1 MIDIHSHLIPEFDD
15 GPKSFDESLKMLQ
28 IAEEQGITDVFATSH
43 FQEIIPPQMEE
54 DYLVKLEELQNRA
67 AAMDLTV
74 NIHSGGELF
83 YHEQLEET
91 IKQHKVTTLGNWG
104 QYVLF
109 EFPMYLMPDGGENI
123 LFRLSAANYI
133 PVVAHP
139 ERYSMVI
146 RKPKKVVELL
156 KFGGLI
162 QMNGGSILGHFGKDI
177 QKVSLYLLK
186 NKLVQF
192 IASDAHTVKGRT
204 FVLKN
209 VYDFLEDEISEEYLE
224 ELLILN
230 PRKIINREV
239 VEKPELP
246 ESEPES
252 GFLSRLRNRFKV
264 SDSS

>member
-15 GPKSFDESLKMLQ
+15 GPKTFEESLQMLQ
-28 IAEEQGITDVFATSH
+28 IAEAQGITDVFATSH
-43 FQEIIPPQMEE
+43 FQEIIPYQMEE

-67 AAMDLTV
+67 VAMNLNV

-83 YHEQLEET
+83 YHEQLDET
-91 IKQHKVTTLGNWG
+91 IKHHKVTTLGNWG

-109 EFPMYLMPDGGENI
+109 EFPMYLMPDGAENI
-123 LFRLSAANYI
+123 LFKLSAANYI

-139 ERYSMVI
+139 ERYSIVI
-146 RKPKKVVELL
+146 RKPRRVLEFL

-162 QMNGGSILGHFGKDI
+162 QMNGGSILGHFGKEI
-177 QKVSLYLLK
+177 QKVSLHLLK
-186 NKLVQF
+186 NNLVQF

-209 VYDFLEDEISEEYLE
+209 VYDFLEDEIPEDYLE
-224 ELLILN
+224 ELLDLN
-230 PRKIINREV
+230 PRKIINREM
-239 VEKPELP
+239 VEKPDLQK
-246 ESEPES
+246 SEPD
-252 GFLSRLRNRFKV
+252 GGILSRLRNRFKV

>member
-1 MIDIHSHLIPEFDD
+1 
-15 GPKSFDESLKMLQ
+15 
-28 IAEEQGITDVFATSH
+28 
-43 FQEIIPPQMEE
+43 
-54 DYLVKLEELQNRA
+54 
-67 AAMDLTV
+67 
-74 NIHSGGELF
+74 
-83 YHEQLEET
+83 
-91 IKQHKVTTLGNWG
+91 
-104 QYVLF
+104 
-109 EFPMYLMPDGGENI
+109 
-123 LFRLSAANYI
+123 
-133 PVVAHP
+133 
-139 ERYSMVI
+139 
-146 RKPKKVVELL
+146 
-156 KFGGLI
+156 
-162 QMNGGSILGHFGKDI
+162 MNGGSILGHFGKDI

-252 GFLSRLRNRFKV
+252 GFLSRLKNRFKV

>member
-91 IKQHKVTTLGNWG
+91 
-104 QYVLF
+104 
-109 EFPMYLMPDGGENI
+109 
-123 LFRLSAANYI
+123 
-133 PVVAHP
+133 
-139 ERYSMVI
+139 
-146 RKPKKVVELL
+146 
-156 KFGGLI
+156 
-162 QMNGGSILGHFGKDI
+162 GGSILGHFGKDI

-192 IASDAHTVKGRT
+192 IASDAHTTTGRT